1 MNSDLAKIKALIETD
16 LLDSEPEKMFDDI
29 AEIASKICEMP
40 IALLSLLDID
50 RQFFKS
56 NLGINLKEAPIEQS
70 FCKIAFQ
77 NPGEILIVEDAR
89 LDARF
94 KNNLLVKG
102 YPLVVSYYGVPLTSK
117 DGISYGTLCVMD
129 NKVKI
134 LNEEQKQQ
142 LLKLSKQVE
151 HLIELKVTNKLLK
164 YYQAKIELYSKN
176 MEEFAYLAAHDLKA
190 PIRKIDAF
198 AKLLEK
204 KYLNLWDIKD
214 KKYFSFIHDSSKK
227 MNELI
232 SDLLEYSKSN
242 MDLENAVDFDLQK
255 LIVGLF
261 DSWTYGAT
269 NPKLVFI
276 CNEMPTIYSSKIAFT
291 VLFTNLIN
299 NAIKYQKINSTPKIE
314 INWIADDTYWIFTI
328 KDNGIGIEPEYFDQ
342 IFKPFKR
349 LHSSADYQGNGLGLA
364 ACIKIIDK
372 LKGQIS
378 VNSIIDEGTTFT
390 LKIPKT

>member
-40 IALLSLLDID
+40 IALISLLDID

>member
-40 IALLSLLDID
+40 IALISLLDID

-299 NAIKYQKINSTPKIE
+299 NAIK
-314 INWIADDTYWIFTI
+314 
-328 KDNGIGIEPEYFDQ
+328 
-342 IFKPFKR
+342 
-349 LHSSADYQGNGLGLA
+349 
-364 ACIKIIDK
+364 
-372 LKGQIS
+372 
-378 VNSIIDEGTTFT
+378 
-390 LKIPKT
+390 

>member
-1 MNSDLAKIKALIETD
+1 M
-16 LLDSEPEKMFDDI
+16 
-29 AEIASKICEMP
+29 
-40 IALLSLLDID
+40 
-50 RQFFKS
+50 
-56 NLGINLKEAPIEQS
+56 
-70 FCKIAFQ
+70 
-77 NPGEILIVEDAR
+77 
-89 LDARF
+89 
-94 KNNLLVKG
+94 
-102 YPLVVSYYGVPLTSK
+102 
-117 DGISYGTLCVMD
+117 
-129 NKVKI
+129 
-134 LNEEQKQQ
+134 
-142 LLKLSKQVE
+142 E

>member
-164 YYQAKIELYSKN
+164 DYQAKIELYSKN

-261 DSWTYGAT
+261 DSWTYGAR